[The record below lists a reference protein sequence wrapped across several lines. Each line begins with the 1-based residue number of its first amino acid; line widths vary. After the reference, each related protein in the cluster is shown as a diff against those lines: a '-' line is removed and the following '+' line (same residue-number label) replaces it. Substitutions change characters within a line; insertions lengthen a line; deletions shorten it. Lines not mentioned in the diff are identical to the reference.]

1 MVTNSLTQITSLL
14 NLKKEDKYIYTPKNE
29 FEKFI
34 HNTSIGTSTMI
45 MERAISKGFYFIN
58 TPICEDYFFKCQILK
73 KVKEGHC
80 LNKFLTRYR
89 IRKGSLQSSKIKIFI
104 GYGK

>member
-1 MVTNSLTQITSLL
+1 MS
-14 NLKKEDKYIYTPKNE
+14 

-34 HNTSIGTSTMI
+34 HNTSIGTSTMT
-45 MERAISKGFYFIN
+45 RGTCAISKGFYFIN

-80 LNKFLTRYR
+80 LNKVSY
-89 IRKGSLQSSKIKIFI
+89 KI
-104 GYGK
+104 